1 VETNLLIE
9 LIEKI
14 TLEPLPFSDNK
25 NLQKLLMLTAIQ
37 SHEAKVDR
45 YVSKLENYDHLE
57 IAHNLQ
63 EYNKHALT
71 MSIPVEH
78 IVSIERVLD
87 YANKVDIPEVWNR
100 LAKAQLDGLR
110 IKGSIGEHRANIELH
125 FAADGSYSVGTRF
138 IHQGPVCSYI
148 LLRSRAR
155 VPYICTSRT
164 TGQAEN
170 NHSNQADR
178 ESKGDLC
185 RQFQRY

>member
-87 YANKVDIPEVWNR
+87 YANKVDIPPRHSSMVSE
-100 LAKAQLDGLR
+100 
-110 IKGSIGEHRANIELH
+110 
-125 FAADGSYSVGTRF
+125 
-138 IHQGPVCSYI
+138 
-148 LLRSRAR
+148 SRAR
-155 VPYICTSRT
+155 LVSIAQTLNCILPLTARTPWAPDSYIKAQYVLTSCCDLELEYRT
-164 TGQAEN
+164 SALPGQLVRQRIIIVTRQIEN
-170 NHSNQADR
+170 RR
-178 ESKGDLC
+178 EIYAGSFKDI
-185 RQFQRY
+185 R